1 MGVASLSRGIL
12 SAVGLVAALVV
23 WPVQGCGSYPLA
35 PATGTA
41 TITLKPGLSGA
52 IRYAVKANAE
62 GYGPQDVTRIALA
75 LYTVDGT
82 TVMPVI
88 RDAGMETEHAFVVN
102 VWNTGADF
110 ADATVSF
117 ANLRRGTT
125 YRIVAQAFG
134 TGPAGAEVR
143 LSADSG
149 CQNDVRV
156 GEHDQ
161 EVVTDLAGNSP
172 IVVPVALKPRVVTA
186 RQTSE
191 GVVITPGTASPV
203 PFTP

>member
-1 MGVASLSRGIL
+1 LLRALLSTI
-12 SAVGLVAALVV
+12 GLVAALAAL
-23 WPVQGCGSYPLA
+23 PVQGCGSYPLA
-35 PATGTA
+35 PAAGTA
-41 TITLKPGLSGA
+41 TITLKPGLA
-52 IRYAVKANAE
+52 APVRYAVQANAE

-75 LYTVDGT
+75 LYTVDGA

-88 RDAGMETEHAFVVN
+88 RDAGMETEHAFVVS
-102 VWNTGADF
+102 VFNTGADF

-125 YRIVAQAFG
+125 YRIVAEAFG
-134 TGPAGAEVR
+134 TGPDGAEVL
-143 LSADSG
+143 LSTGSG

-156 GEHDQ
+156 GDHDQ

-172 IVVPVALKPRVVTA
+172 IVVPVTLKPRVVTA
-186 RQTSE
+186 RQTSD
-191 GVVITPGTASPV
+191 GVAITPGTASPV

>member
-1 MGVASLSRGIL
+1 LLRGIL
-12 SAVGLVAALVV
+12 SSIGLVAALVLL
-23 WPVQGCGSYPLA
+23 PVQGCGSYPLA

-41 TITLKPGLSGA
+41 TITLRPGLSGA
-52 IRYAVKANAE
+52 VRYAVKANAE

-75 LYTVDGT
+75 LYTVDGA

-88 RDAGMETEHAFVVN
+88 RDQGLETEHAFVVN
-102 VWNTGADF
+102 VHNTGADF

-117 ANLRRGTT
+117 ANLRRNTT

-134 TGPAGAEVR
+134 AGPSGAEVL
-143 LSADSG
+143 LSTATG

-156 GEHDQ
+156 AEHDQ

-172 IVVPVALKPRVVTA
+172 IVVPVTLMPRVVTA
-186 RQTSE
+186 RQTSQ
-191 GVVITPGTASPV
+191 GVAITPGTASPA